1 MNLSTAR
8 LLKHADTGLG
18 RKLEGQWL
26 IMLVNVNIT
35 GHGVGCT
42 LVVLFVLN
50 LAHCSSSLCI
60 YQRTQETQSMQ
71 KRRFPGPWSSSRL
84 NFMDCT
90 LWTQRGQAAIAMLSQ
105 SAVPRWSPPQAT
117 CWIYLRYFRV
127 QLPGHVNSQLVAFR
141 QLEFLILLC
150 YICSV
155 NKQLDFH
162 IAGMITLKLTSLP

>member
-26 IMLVNVNIT
+26 TMLVNVNIT

-42 LVVLFVLN
+42 VVVPFVLN

-60 YQRTQETQSMQ
+60 YQRSQETQSMQ
-71 KRRFPGPWSSSRL
+71 KRGFPGPWSSSRL

-90 LWTQRGQAAIAMLSQ
+90 LWIQRGQAPIAMLSQ
-105 SAVPRWSPPQAT
+105 SAEAT

-127 QLPGHVNSQLVAFR
+127 QLPGHVSKYPTGCLPPVGVFNPVVLY
-141 QLEFLILLC
+141 LL
-150 YICSV
+150 S
-155 NKQLDFH
+155 K
-162 IAGMITLKLTSLP
+162 